1 MPIRFR
7 FRDSRTCC
15 DLKRHWW
22 KRRRTALRSRS
33 RLRRILTRCSPTS
46 PRAGSPVLPRIARR
60 PLLKSVSIPRR
71 LFEYLKNGW
80 RRYPDKHFDA
90 VMDAHSVQAHVTA
103 FQQAHAVV
111 RRARQKN
118 VAHLVIFYRC
128 RNLLVRAVFQPAHA
142 VVRRARQKNVAHQQV
157 AAAVEDHQVRPL
169 SGAFRA
175 GPLTFRVGG
184 LPLVENAPL
193 AMDLRPISQLEGIEI
208 AGILGYSML
217 SKSPFTIDLRTGI
230 VEFARL
236 ASH

>member
-7 FRDSRTCC
+7 YRDSRTCC

-22 KRRRTALRSRS
+22 KRRRTALRSRA
-33 RLRRILTRCSPTS
+33 RLRRILARCSPTS
-46 PRAGSPVLPRIARR
+46 LRAGSPVLSRIARR

-80 RRYPDKHFDA
+80 RRYPDKHCDA

-118 VAHLVIFYRC
+118 VAH
-128 RNLLVRAVFQPAHA
+128 
-142 VVRRARQKNVAHQQV
+142 QQV
-157 AAAVEDHQVRPL
+157 AAAVEDCQVRPL
-169 SGAFRA
+169 SGACRA